1 MLSDIAEQWQGKL
14 DSDFYSKVN
23 SVDYLFEWRFSARTI
38 ESISMINEWR
48 MVSLEQYAIDF
59 LVGIK
64 TSKISAYISNLIL
77 TKSVNNFHIHFPD
90 FCKQA
95 SELSTIDLNL

>member
-1 MLSDIAEQWQGKL
+1 
-14 DSDFYSKVN
+14 
-23 SVDYLFEWRFSARTI
+23 
-38 ESISMINEWR
+38 

-95 SELSTIDLNL
+95 SELSTIDVNL